1 MLRKKYGL
9 VIMIFMLFFSPFAP
23 YQASAAGGLLELER
37 MPNALK
43 PGSKIKIR
51 VNASQVQDL
60 YGLQFRLNYN
70 SSLLRYEEMK
80 ISNGYINYLS
90 GSQNEEGQITAA
102 LIRKDSKDT
111 SYKKKLQV
119 AEVTFTALEP
129 GSVTL
134 QLNNVKAVTTEIY
147 VNGHGKNDL
156 RILPLEMMKELSF
169 QISPA
174 PGKKSSH
181 PSDSPEPSQAR
192 AFNRNVEAGLTFSL
206 AVNSSFFNR
215 EGFHC
220 TPAFAI

>member
-1 MLRKKYGL
+1 MRKKYGL
-9 VIMIFMLFFSPFAP
+9 AIMIFMLFFSQFAP
-23 YQASAAGGLLELER
+23 YQASASGGLLELER
-37 MPNALK
+37 VPNALK

-80 ISNGYINYLS
+80 ISNRYINYQS

-119 AEVTFTALEP
+119 AEVTFTALKSGP
-129 GSVTL
+129 ATL
-134 QLNNVKAVTTEIY
+134 QLDNLKAVTTENY
-147 VNGHGKNDL
+147 LNGHEKNDL
-156 RILPLEMMKELSF
+156 RILPLEITKELSF
-169 QISPA
+169 QISPS
-174 PGKKSSH
+174 PGKKSS
-181 PSDSPEPSQAR
+181 PSINSSVPSQVS
-192 AFNRNVEAGLTFSL
+192 AFNGNIEAGLTFSL
-206 AVNSSFFNR
+206 AVNSSSFNR
-215 EGFHC
+215 EGFLC